1 MAAFIGTESGRV
13 FGKPKPKAEKKQ
25 KRERESVLRSIKGRP
40 FALRAVVGNVSL
52 ARTGVIAWFTL
63 DPKSVSFRPDSEIET
78 LIAHAGASLA
88 DLVGHR
94 VYFRVTTRPVA
105 VAQLADRTW
114 KDSVDRTAGP
124 LPGAEEM
131 LVREQV
137 KLHNADLSEKFVF
150 IGVRVSTSRR
160 YASDARREVAS
171 LKPVLDKV
179 RATVSAG
186 IEARPSTPAEMD
198 LLLRR
203 SFALG
208 MPLPAPE
215 THTLGDWDTDDLPA
229 LASDIEVTT
238 APWAKTA
245 TVRGWAANG
254 EPQQA
259 KVAVLT
265 MGRLG
270 EMHVPQDGMGG
281 WMHRADRL
289 PFPVEWMA
297 TVDVLSD
304 DKVNAQV
311 RHQIDVIGDQFKH
324 YTVEHGKPA
333 PRQLSR
339 QNDLALTVE
348 DELSAGLGGLAT
360 RTHGWYRLAVWGQSD
375 EEVAAKVEVIRAL
388 YGRQVEWW
396 WSSGQYDLVREFV
409 PHEPL
414 ANAAQR
420 RRLTAPS
427 VMAALPAATAEIG
440 DGYGALVGQASGI
453 SKRPMLWAMWRD
465 MEVRNRSGLGFVTGG
480 LGSGKSVL
488 CGLLVYMSVMMGSRW
503 TIFDPSGR
511 LGKLCELPE
520 LKPYARHTNLL
531 AGRDGELNPY
541 AVLSDPRPEHYRDTR
556 QSDAENRRE
565 YREAVE
571 ATRAQRKSL
580 CLDMLTALLPKALR
594 QDSRALSVL
603 RAAVSSVPG
612 ERGSTPKFVLK
623 QLKQITQ
630 ATDTSEWTVDH
641 RIAARD
647 VVGELEIFAGTP
659 KGRLVF
665 GDHVEQETRDE
676 RVMLQVYSLNGLR
689 VPTARQI
696 EMGDESSDARQSQVL
711 FNLAAWLTQQSIYQ
725 GDPRERKGLFIDEAH
740 LLSAFDEGVALM
752 EKSSVDSRKHNARVL
767 LCSQNVNH
775 FDVERLSPLASAV
788 FIGRTTEE
796 KAAVEALKLAGLV
809 TADAYVRE
817 LAGLSSQPP
826 RVDPDSDD
834 EAGDYPHEFI
844 FSTKDL
850 GMVERITVFGDQH
863 PHVMEA
869 LNSTPNRRSTER
881 GEEVSSDEAVAS

>member
-1 MAAFIGTESGRV
+1 MCIETESGRV
-13 FGKPKPKAEKKQ
+13 FGKNKTKKPKQ
-25 KRERESVLRSIKGRP
+25 GTERESVVRSIKGRP

-52 ARTGVIAWFTL
+52 ARTGVIAWYTL

-94 VYFRVTTRPVA
+94 VFFRVTTRPVA

-114 KDSVDRTAGP
+114 QDSVARTAGP
-124 LPGAEEM
+124 LPGAEDM

-150 IGVRVSTSRR
+150 IGVRVATSRR
-160 YASDARREVAS
+160 YPSDPRREVAA
-171 LKPVLDKV
+171 LKPVLEKV
-179 RATVSAG
+179 RATVGVG

-208 MPLPAPE
+208 MPLAPAE
-215 THTLGDWDTDDLPA
+215 SHALGDWDTDDLPA
-229 LASDIEVTT
+229 LAADIEVTT

-254 EPQQA
+254 EPQQVR
-259 KVAVLT
+259 VAVLT

-270 EMHVPQDGMGG
+270 EMHVPQDGLGG

-304 DKVNAQV
+304 EKVNAQV
-311 RHQIDVIGDQFKH
+311 RHQIDVIGDQYTH

-348 DELSAGLGGLAT
+348 DELSKGLGGLAT
-360 RTHGWYRLAVWGQSD
+360 RTHGWYRLAVWGQTD

-396 WSSGQYDLVREFV
+396 WSSGQYDLTREFV

-465 MEVRNRSGLGFVTGG
+465 MEVRNRSGLAFVTGG

-488 CGLLVYMSVMMGSRW
+488 CGLLVYMSAMMGSRW

-541 AVLSDPRPEHYRDTR
+541 AVLSDPRPEHYRDPR

-565 YREAVE
+565 HGEAVE

-603 RAAVSSVPG
+603 RAAVAVVPG
-612 ERGSTPKFVLK
+612 DRQSSPLLVLD
-623 QLKQITQ
+623 QLKKI
-630 ATDTSEWTVDH
+630 AHDSDASEWTVDH

-665 GDHVEQETRDE
+665 GKHVEHEETQHD
-676 RVMLQVYSLNGLR
+676 RVLLQVYSLNGLR

-796 KAAVEALKLAGLV
+796 KAAAEALKLAGLV
-809 TADAYVRE
+809 SADAYVRE
-817 LAGLSSQPP
+817 LSGLSSQPP
-826 RVDPDSDD
+826 RSDSDPDEDD
-834 EAGDYPHEFI
+834 GGDYPHEFI

-869 LNSTPNRRSTER
+869 LDSTPNRRPR
-881 GEEVSSDEAVAS
+881 KGEEHSHEAVAS